1 MRDSVSAV
9 IDFLIFP
16 NDFYLPKVLIL

>member
-16 NDFYLPKVLIL
+16 ND